1 MKNFLIT
8 TLLFPFFVLTADPDM
23 HKDHESMHKDH
34 ETMHMEDHMHH
45 SEHHSSA
52 PVGTTGNMHHMGW
65 MVSVKQGLMNM
76 NGNIMDGDS
85 ISNADILLMPNPMG
99 SIPANLSVIP
109 EDMDMQMTMIDVM
122 YAPSKDLTLMMMGT
136 YVSKDMTLNT
146 YAAMMDRNLLGQFS
160 TSSSDLSELTFS
172 ALHKLQEVGNSKW
185 HSEVTLQKSIGT
197 NDETD
202 QVLTPM
208 GTEMNMILP
217 YAMQSS
223 DKATRLILGLT
234 NTRKLSDKISW
245 SNQARY
251 KKVINKK
258 DWAYGDQVELSTW
271 VQHQYQPYLSFSA
284 RLKFMSQDEISGAN
298 PMIMAPVQTASPKNY
313 GGSELHI
320 GLGFNHDLS
329 LLTSKKDTIG
339 VEFLFPIFQDKNNL
353 QMETSYQ
360 IVVGFNRSF

>member
-8 TLLFPFFVLTADPDM
+8 TLLFPFFVLSADPDM
-23 HKDHESMHKDH
+23 HKDHE
-34 ETMHMEDHMHH
+34 TMHMADHMHH

-99 SIPANLSVIP
+99 SMPANLSVIP

-172 ALHKLQEVGNSKW
+172 ALHKLQEMGNSKW
-185 HSEVTLQKSIGT
+185 HSEVTLQKSIGR

-223 DKATRLILGLT
+223 DKATRLILGSVSYTHLT
-234 NTRKLSDKISW
+234 LPT
-245 SNQARY
+245 
-251 KKVINKK
+251 
-258 DWAYGDQVELSTW
+258 
-271 VQHQYQPYLSFSA
+271 
-284 RLKFMSQDEISGAN
+284 
-298 PMIMAPVQTASPKNY
+298 
-313 GGSELHI
+313 
-320 GLGFNHDLS
+320 
-329 LLTSKKDTIG
+329 
-339 VEFLFPIFQDKNNL
+339 
-353 QMETSYQ
+353 
-360 IVVGFNRSF
+360 NREV

>member
-8 TLLFPFFVLTADPDM
+8 ILLFPFFVLSANPD
-23 HKDHESMHKDH
+23 MHKDH
-34 ETMHMEDHMHH
+34 ETMHMADHMHH

-65 MVSVKQGLMNM
+65 MVSVKQGFMNM

-99 SIPANLSVIP
+99 SMPANLSVIP

-172 ALHKLQEVGNSKW
+172 ALRTISNIDNSKW
-185 HSEVTLQKSIGT
+185 HAEVTLQKSLGN
-197 NDETD
+197 NDQTGL
-202 QVLTPM
+202 VLTPM

-217 YAMQSS
+217 YAMQPS
-223 DKATRLILGLT
+223 DKATRLILGL
-234 NTRKLSDKISW
+234 NNSRKLSEKVSW
-245 SNQARY
+245 TNQARF
-251 KKVINKK
+251 KKVLDEKE
-258 DWAYGDQVELSTW
+258 WALGDQLELNSW
-271 VQHQYQPYLSFSA
+271 VQYQYKSALSVST
-284 RLKFMSQDEISGAN
+284 RLKFVSQKDISGSN
-298 PMIMAPVQTASPKNY
+298 PMIMAPVQTASPENY
-313 GGSELHI
+313 GGDEFNI
-320 GLGFNHDLS
+320 GFGANYDLS
-329 LLTSKKDTIG
+329 SLTSKQDIVG
-339 VEFLFPIFQDKNNL
+339 VEVLFPIIQDKNGL
-353 QMETSYQ
+353 QMETKHQ
-360 IVVGFNRSF
+360 IVLGFNRSF